1 MLLLFSAATSDILS
15 RCFRFVNNFFHLFS
29 RWSAEGG
36 IWTLAPLSTTC
47 TLSRGVPSASWVLL
61 QSPDAW
67 TSVNIILSS
76 ASLLLVQRREWDS
89 NPRALADKRFSRPP
103 RYDHFDISPQTCFA
117 ILSKLFVF
125 VKNFFEVFSSCV
137 FEAFRSSHATLMN
150 FSTVS
155 LCCQPCFWHFFHFFV
170 TVQPKRWFLELSN
183 PHAVRLTGS
192 WLVQ

>member
-1 MLLLFSAATSDILS
+1 MVCFCSEISFQRCPTRTLFIRIFRVLNTVQSFIFKVHVVAVLSGNVRYFITLFSL
-15 RCFRFVNNFFHLFS
+15 CQQLFHLFS

-36 IWTLAPLSTTC
+36 IWTLAPLLTTC

-103 RYDHFDISPQTCFA
+103 RYDHFDISPQTCSA

-125 VKNFFEVFSSCV
+125 VKNFFEVFHRM
-137 FEAFRSSHATLMN
+137 FRS
-150 FSTVS
+150 FS
-155 LCCQPCFWHFFHFFV
+155 FV
-170 TVQPKRWFLELSN
+170 TRDIDEF
-183 PHAVRLTGS
+183 
-192 WLVQ
+192 

>member
-1 MLLLFSAATSDILS
+1 MLLLFSAATFDILA
-15 RCFRFVNNFFHLFS
+15 RCFRFVNNFFHLFW

-36 IWTLAPLSTTC
+36 IWTLAPLLTTC

-125 VKNFFEVFSSCV
+125 VKNFFEVFSSYV
-137 FEAFRSSHATLMN
+137 LKLFTRHTR
-150 FSTVS
+150 
-155 LCCQPCFWHFFHFFV
+155 H
-170 TVQPKRWFLELSN
+170 
-183 PHAVRLTGS
+183 
-192 WLVQ
+192 

>member
-1 MLLLFSAATSDILS
+1 MLLLFSAATFDILS
-15 RCFRFVNNFFHLFS
+15 RCFRFVNNFFHLFR

-36 IWTLAPLSTTC
+36 IWTLAPLLTTC

-76 ASLLLVQRREWDS
+76 ASLSLVQRREWDS

-125 VKNFFEVFSSCV
+125 VKNFFEVFSSFVSKLFVRHTRHWWILAQLVSAVNPV
-137 FEAFRSSHATLMN
+137 FDIFFIFLLQ
-150 FSTVS
+150 FSLNVDS
-155 LCCQPCFWHFFHFFV
+155 
-170 TVQPKRWFLELSN
+170 
-183 PHAVRLTGS
+183 
-192 WLVQ
+192 

>member
-1 MLLLFSAATSDILS
+1 MLLLFSAATFDILS

-36 IWTLAPLSTTC
+36 IWTLAPLLTTC

-103 RYDHFDISPQTCFA
+103 RYDHLDISPQTCFA

-125 VKNFFEVFSSCV
+125 VKNFFKFFYRCFVHV
-137 FEAFRSSHATLMN
+137 LLVTRDLMN
-150 FSTVS
+150 FSIPYCS
-155 LCCQPCFWHFFHFFV
+155 CQPYFLHFFIFFV
-170 TVQPKRWFLELSN
+170 FLVWTPISTANQDYIMSALC
-183 PHAVRLTGS
+183 
-192 WLVQ
+192 W